1 MVRFVAPFRFGTL
14 IYFRSTGVP
23 VAWMLSSNG
32 KEATIKYFLD
42 FVKKRSP
49 DVTPRITMSDRDQAQ
64 MNAIKAVYP
73 ETTLFLCWW
82 HVLRAMRMH
91 FRTEEFP
98 DLWERIREWVKT
110 PDQSRFDSLW
120 DWIQTDP
127 SVPLSF
133 VDYLKT
139 NWMGIVPLWAGISR
153 QNRTIFQ
160 ESDTNMLIES

>member
-1 MVRFVAPFRFGTL
+1 LWRISAYGRL
-14 IYFRSTGVP
+14 LHFRSAGVP

-32 KEATIKYFLD
+32 TEATINFFLH
-42 FVKKRSP
+42 FVKALSP
-49 DVTPRITMSDRDQAQ
+49 EITPRITMSDRDQAQ

-73 ETTLFLCWW
+73 ETTLLLCWW

-91 FRTEEFP
+91 FRIEEFP
-98 DLWERIREWVKT
+98 ELWERVREWVKT
-110 PDQSRFDSLW
+110 PDQSRFNSVW
-120 DWIQTDP
+120 EWIKTDP

-133 VDYLKT
+133 VDYLKV

-160 ESDTNMLIES
+160 ESDTNMLIEA